1 MKITV
6 RAARILYNLPNNMVY
21 EDALRHAR
29 GLHFLCIISRIF
41 LDFFIE
47 RIAHPYLVYE
57 DIGRNRVSTYFTR
70 DQNRLLVQRY
80 VSRPWLS
87 TMTRKDW
94 RPGILIVL

>member
-47 RIAHPYLVYE
+47 RIAHPYLVY
-57 DIGRNRVSTYFTR
+57 NV
-70 DQNRLLVQRY
+70 
-80 VSRPWLS
+80 
-87 TMTRKDW
+87 
-94 RPGILIVL
+94 